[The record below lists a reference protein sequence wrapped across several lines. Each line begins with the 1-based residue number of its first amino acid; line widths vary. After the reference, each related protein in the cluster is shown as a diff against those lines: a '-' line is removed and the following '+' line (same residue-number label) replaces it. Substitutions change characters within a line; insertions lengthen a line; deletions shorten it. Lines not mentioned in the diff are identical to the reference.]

1 MEKRNILFEAN
12 IQGQQKDLI
21 VNVPVNNGSVITSEF
36 CPQVLLTGGLNCIE
50 AVNGESLNEFFSDC
64 NLQVFAMQQIN
75 SNESRMNIHIGG
87 LMTAV
92 NSHIQRCGRL
102 IFGDLLIYVDCFSH
116 LLKADGF
123 SDNEIRK
130 VYPKVTKAIVD
141 LYPNYVKN
149 SVNLAPLHDT
159 RIYSIL
165 LNL

>member
-75 SNESRMNIHIGG
+75 SNESRMNIHIEG

-92 NSHIQRCGRL
+92 
-102 IFGDLLIYVDCFSH
+102 
-116 LLKADGF
+116 
-123 SDNEIRK
+123 
-130 VYPKVTKAIVD
+130 
-141 LYPNYVKN
+141 
-149 SVNLAPLHDT
+149 
-159 RIYSIL
+159 
-165 LNL
+165 